1 MSLRPLPWTMREP
14 DVDAVKASPVFT
26 VTTPSVSVTLAD
38 NRVGEVPFTVTNV
51 SNRKLRARAKVTPA
65 AGAPADWFAVEGD
78 SEADFEVG
86 AARQFVVRVDPPL
99 GVAAGTYAFRLD
111 AVGIDHPDDDYSE
124 GPSCQVT
131 IPQSA
136 PPRLTTPRGYL
147 TTLVGAIVGG
157 LVGELV
163 VILGIVFLIHA
174 SHNDDPNCHDFG
186 CAIGGALGDLV
197 ALLFLLALILLVG
210 YVLMLVGAS
219 IGSGIAL
226 RIRGF
231 RGSKLTAL
239 FLGLSFVP
247 WTVLMSITVVQ
258 LLKHHPFVIAAI
270 VPVLFVAVPAVL
282 ARAGVLLI
290 RTHHI

>member
-1 MSLRPLPWTMREP
+1 MRDPEIA
-14 DVDAVKASPVFT
+14 AVKASPVFT

-38 NRVGEVPFTVTNV
+38 NRIGEVPFTVTNV
-51 SNRKLRARAKVTPA
+51 SNRMLRARARIAPA
-65 AGAPADWFAVEGD
+65 AGAPPDWFAVEGD
-78 SEADFEVG
+78 SEQDFEVG

-99 GVAAGTYAFRLD
+99 GAAAGTYAFHLD
-111 AVGIDHPDDDYSE
+111 AVGIEHPDDDYSE

-157 LVGELV
+157 LVGELA
-163 VILGIVFLIHA
+163 VILGIVFLVHA

-186 CAIGGALGDLV
+186 CAIGGALGDLI
-197 ALLFLLALILLVG
+197 ALLFLLAIVLFVG

-219 IGSGIAL
+219 LGAGIAL
-226 RIRGF
+226 RIRRF
-231 RGSKLTAL
+231 RGSKLTAT

-247 WTVLMSITVVQ
+247 WTLLVFFTVFR
-258 LLKHHPFVIAAI
+258 LLDNHPIVIAAI
-270 VPVLFVAVPAVL
+270 SPVLLVAVPAVL
-282 ARAGVLLI
+282 ARGGVLLI

>member
-51 SNRKLRARAKVTPA
+51 SDRKLRARAKVTPA

-78 SEADFEVG
+78 SEQDFEVG

-99 GVAAGTYAFRLD
+99 GVSAGTYAFRLD
-111 AVGIDHPDDDYSE
+111 AVGIEHPDDDYSE

-157 LVGELV
+157 AVGELTIILAILYV
-163 VILGIVFLIHA
+163 VHA
-174 SHNDDPNCHDFG
+174 THTDDPNCRDLG
-186 CAIGGALGDLV
+186 CAIGHALGDFI
-197 ALLFLLALILLVG
+197 ALLFLVGIVVFVG
-210 YVLMLVGAS
+210 YFVMLVGAAV
-219 IGSGIAL
+219 GSGIAL
-226 RIRGF
+226 RIRRF

-239 FLGLSFVP
+239 FLGLLFLP
-247 WTVLMSITVVQ
+247 WTVLMFVTVFQ
-258 LLKHHPFVIAAI
+258 LLKHHAIVIALISPI
-270 VPVLFVAVPAVL
+270 VLVAVPAVV
-282 ARAGVLLI
+282 ARGAVLLI

>member
-1 MSLRPLPWTMREP
+1 MQDPEP
-14 DVDAVKASPVFT
+14 TAAKAGPVFT
-26 VTTPSVSVTLAD
+26 VTTPSVSVTLAE
-38 NRVGEVPFTVTNV
+38 NRIGEVPFTVTNV
-51 SNRKLRARAKVTPA
+51 SNRKLRARVRISPA
-65 AGAPADWFAVEGD
+65 AGAPPAWFTVEGD
-78 SEADFEVG
+78 SEQDFEIG

-99 GVAAGTYAFRLD
+99 GVPAGNYSFRLD
-111 AVGIDHPDDDYSE
+111 AVGIEHPDDDYSE

-157 LVGELV
+157 LVGELT
-163 VILGIVFLIHA
+163 VILGIVFLVHA

-186 CAIGGALGDLV
+186 CAIGGALGDLI
-197 ALLFLLALILLVG
+197 ALLFLLAFILLVG

-219 IGSGIAL
+219 LGAGIAL
-226 RIRGF
+226 RIRRF

-247 WTVLMSITVVQ
+247 WTLLVFFTVFR
-258 LLKHHPFVIAAI
+258 LLDDHPIVIAAI
-270 VPVLFVAVPAVL
+270 SPVLLVAVPAVL
-282 ARAGVLLI
+282 ARGGVLLI

>member
-1 MSLRPLPWTMREP
+1 MQDPEP
-14 DVDAVKASPVFT
+14 TTKASPVFT
-26 VTTPSVSVTLAD
+26 VTTPSVSVTLAE
-38 NRVGEVPFTVTNV
+38 NRIGEVPFTVTNM
-51 SNRKLRARAKVTPA
+51 STRKLRARVRITPA
-65 AGAPADWFAVEGD
+65 AGAPPAWFTVEGD
-78 SEADFEVG
+78 SEQDFEIG

-99 GVAAGTYAFRLD
+99 GVPAGTYSFRLD
-111 AVGIDHPDDDYSE
+111 AVGIEDPDDDYSE

-157 LVGELV
+157 LVGELT
-163 VILGIVFLIHA
+163 VILGIVFLVHA
-174 SHNDDPNCHDFG
+174 SHSDDPTCHDFG
-186 CAIGGALGDLV
+186 CALGGALGDLI
-197 ALLFLLALILLVG
+197 ALLFLLAFILLVG

-219 IGSGIAL
+219 LGAGIAL

-247 WTVLMSITVVQ
+247 WTLLVFFTVFR
-258 LLKHHPFVIAAI
+258 LLDDHPIVIAAI
-270 VPVLFVAVPAVL
+270 SPVLLVAVPAVL
-282 ARAGVLLI
+282 ARGGVLLI